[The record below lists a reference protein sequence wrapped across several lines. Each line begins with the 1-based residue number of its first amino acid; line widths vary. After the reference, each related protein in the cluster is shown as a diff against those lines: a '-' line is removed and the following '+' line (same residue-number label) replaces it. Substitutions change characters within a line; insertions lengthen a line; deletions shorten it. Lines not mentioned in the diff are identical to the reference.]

1 MSSVRWLP
9 PLQADGG
16 VQMAFDDG
24 LLATATGVIAR
35 QYTWDPPALSLGK
48 FQKVELGRPLPFTVV
63 RRPSGGRAVLHGAEF
78 EWSFAVVFATT
89 ALADRRVET
98 PYALVADAFADALRE
113 LGVPVEETRSTPYQH
128 SGLCFAS
135 ALRHDIMA
143 AGAKIVALAQAQRAE
158 GVLVHGSVLE
168 HRPPAYLVD
177 AVEELLDEPWQ
188 GDGLAA
194 SGVAVARDKLWRSV
208 LERLETAL
216 AGELSAGRPDTDSRS
231 PEVAT

>member
-1 MSSVRWLP
+1 
-9 PLQADGG
+9 
-16 VQMAFDDG
+16 
-24 LLATATGVIAR
+24 
-35 QYTWDPPALSLGK
+35 
-48 FQKVELGRPLPFTVV
+48 
-63 RRPSGGRAVLHGAEF
+63 
-78 EWSFAVVFATT
+78 
-89 ALADRRVET
+89 
-98 PYALVADAFADALRE
+98 
-113 LGVPVEETRSTPYQH
+113 
-128 SGLCFAS
+128 
-135 ALRHDIMA
+135 MA